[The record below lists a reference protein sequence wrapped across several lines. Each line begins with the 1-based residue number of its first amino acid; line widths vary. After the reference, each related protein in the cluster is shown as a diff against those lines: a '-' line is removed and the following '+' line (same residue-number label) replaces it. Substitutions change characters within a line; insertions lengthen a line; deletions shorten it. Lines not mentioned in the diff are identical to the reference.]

1 MSKDKPFSWNI
12 LPKALIESVLIVM
25 SILLA
30 LGLDQMQEDQEK
42 QELIDRSLHN
52 FANELSRNR
61 ATIED
66 VSLYHRGVWQ
76 VLDNR
81 NNNQVG
87 SSVVEFRNIMDAMQA
102 VVLTRGAWETAVATG
117 ALGRMDFELVSALS
131 LTYDA
136 QSRFNDMYNST
147 LQSLLTPSNLSEQNI
162 EITAHNAARFVADVT
177 TRELELS
184 AYYSQTLELL
194 NSTNVQADKMFGS
207 AEAGISAR

>member
-194 NSTNVQADKMFGS
+194 NSTNVQADEMFGS

>member
-1 MSKDKPFSWNI
+1 
-12 LPKALIESVLIVM
+12 M

-177 TRELELS
+177 TRESELS

-207 AEAGISAR
+207 GEAGISAR

>member
-1 MSKDKPFSWNI
+1 MSKDKPFAWNI

-177 TRELELS
+177 TRESELS

-207 AEAGISAR
+207 GEAGISAR